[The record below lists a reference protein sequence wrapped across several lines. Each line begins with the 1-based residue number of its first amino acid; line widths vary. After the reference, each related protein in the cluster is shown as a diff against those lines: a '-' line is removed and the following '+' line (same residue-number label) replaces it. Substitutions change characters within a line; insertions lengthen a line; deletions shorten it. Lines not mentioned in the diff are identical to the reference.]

1 MNVVKRNGDLENFS
15 KTKIRSSIEDAA
27 ANSGQKVPKDVSKK
41 ISDSIDS
48 YLSSNATIITTADI
62 SKLVENKLMSSQYKD
77 VARKYI
83 EYRHDA
89 DVIHAMNTT
98 DKDIMELVSGEN
110 DEWNTENSNKDAALV
125 TTQRDYIAGIVSKDI
140 AKRYIIPKKIMKA
153 HNKGAIH
160 VHDMDYM
167 LEQTRTNCGLVNLE
181 DMLNNGTV
189 INNVMIE
196 KPHRLLTAMNVATQI
211 IVAVSSSQYGGVSVS
226 LSHIAPF
233 VDSSRKIFTEKYKSV
248 GLDDKTISKL
258 VEIDV
263 KKEVEAA
270 VQTFNYQVNSMSST
284 NGQAPFITLWMYLG
298 EAKNDSE
305 RADLAMLIEE
315 FLKQRIQGMKNKDGA
330 YVTVAFPKLVLCLDK
345 YIMSNE
351 YKDLLKLAAE
361 CSSKRLV
368 PDYVSEKMMLKH
380 KIGRLGYGNAYPPMG
395 CLDYN
400 EIIELDTGSIKI
412 GKLVE
417 ISKDCKFIESG
428 KSRVYDL
435 TDLGLNIK
443 SGSEFTELRG
453 FVVNYDESNWLN
465 ITYKNSCGVVK
476 HVLATYDHPFKSN
489 GSIVLADNLSSGS
502 IIDGV
507 KDKLTVIGIKKL
519 DIVAN
524 SYDVTTGNEHF
535 NINGDIYS
543 HNCRSFLTPDRIES
557 NIANAT
563 NYDLN
568 KHKYYGRANIGVT
581 SLNLAYIAFEAVDR
595 DKDFFDVLDKYADLA
610 HEMQKIRAKRI
621 SETKAKV
628 APILWCDG
636 AYARLNP
643 EDNLSK
649 LVHNGYMTS
658 SIGYSGLYE
667 CAKKVTGC
675 DFWNDKKA
683 HDFAVKVLEHLN
695 SLCNAWKKSENI
707 DYSIYGT
714 PNESGTYKMAT
725 AVKRDFGEDAFEK
738 LDGHDR
744 DYITNS
750 CHVPVFED
758 IDAFSKLGTESEY
771 QLLSPGGNIT
781 YIETPD
787 MASNLDAVIEVMKF
801 IYNNVMYSEIN
812 CESGYCSSCG
822 RFNTIHLEGERGHYK
837 PVCSA
842 CGNDDRSKLN
852 YAVRVC
858 GYISTNEFNSGR
870 AEDVHDRVKHL
881 DNKIIKE

>member
-48 YLSSNATIITTADI
+48 YLNSNATIITTADI

-248 GLDDKTISKL
+248 GLDEKTISKL

-368 PDYVSEKMMLKH
+368 PDYVSEKMMLEH

-400 EIIELDTGSIKI
+400 EIIELYTGSIKI

-489 GSIVLADNLSSGS
+489 GSIVLAENLSSGS

-881 DNKIIKE
+881 DNKILKE

>member
-140 AKRYIIPKKIMKA
+140 VKRYIIPKKIMKA

-248 GLDDKTISKL
+248 GLDEKTISNL

-351 YKDLLKLAAE
+351 YKDLLRLAAE

-368 PDYVSEKMMLKH
+368 PDYVSEKMMLEH

-489 GSIVLADNLSSGS
+489 GSIVLAENLSSGS

-714 PNESGTYKMAT
+714 PNESGTYKMAL
-725 AVKRDFGEDAFEK
+725 AIKRDFGEDAFEK

-750 CHVPVFED
+750 CHVPVFEE

-881 DNKIIKE
+881 DNKILKE

>member
-196 KPHRLLTAMNVATQI
+196 KPHRLLTAMNIATQI

-351 YKDLLKLAAE
+351 YKYLLRLAAE

-368 PDYVSEKMMLKH
+368 PDYVSEKMMLEH
-380 KIGRLGYGNAYPPMG
+380 KIGKTGNGAAYPPMG
-395 CLDYN
+395 
-400 EIIELDTGSIKI
+400 
-412 GKLVE
+412 
-417 ISKDCKFIESG
+417 
-428 KSRVYDL
+428 
-435 TDLGLNIK
+435 
-443 SGSEFTELRG
+443 
-453 FVVNYDESNWLN
+453 
-465 ITYKNSCGVVK
+465 
-476 HVLATYDHPFKSN
+476 
-489 GSIVLADNLSSGS
+489 
-502 IIDGV
+502 
-507 KDKLTVIGIKKL
+507 
-519 DIVAN
+519 
-524 SYDVTTGNEHF
+524 
-535 NINGDIYS
+535 
-543 HNCRSFLTPDRIES
+543 CRSFLTPDRIDG

-563 NYDLN
+563 NYNPLVD
-568 KHKYYGRANIGVT
+568 KYYGRANIGVT

-636 AYARLNP
+636 TYARLNP

-714 PNESGTYKMAT
+714 PNESGTYKMAL
-725 AVKRDFGEDAFEK
+725 AIKRDFGEDAFEK

-750 CHVPVFED
+750 CHVPVFEE

-822 RFNTIHLEGERGHYK
+822 KFNTIHLEGERGHYK

-881 DNKIIKE
+881 DNKILKE

>member
-258 VEIDV
+258 VNIDV

-351 YKDLLKLAAE
+351 YKDLLRLAAE

-368 PDYVSEKMMLKH
+368 PDYVSEKMMLEH
-380 KIGRLGYGNAYPPMG
+380 KIGKTGKGAAYPPMG
-395 CLDYN
+395 
-400 EIIELDTGSIKI
+400 
-412 GKLVE
+412 
-417 ISKDCKFIESG
+417 
-428 KSRVYDL
+428 
-435 TDLGLNIK
+435 
-443 SGSEFTELRG
+443 
-453 FVVNYDESNWLN
+453 
-465 ITYKNSCGVVK
+465 
-476 HVLATYDHPFKSN
+476 
-489 GSIVLADNLSSGS
+489 
-502 IIDGV
+502 
-507 KDKLTVIGIKKL
+507 
-519 DIVAN
+519 
-524 SYDVTTGNEHF
+524 
-535 NINGDIYS
+535 
-543 HNCRSFLTPDRIES
+543 CRSFLTPDRIDG
-557 NIANAT
+557 NIANTT
-563 NYDLN
+563 NYNPLVD
-568 KHKYYGRANIGVT
+568 KYYGRANIGVT

-628 APILWCDG
+628 APILWRDG

-714 PNESGTYKMAT
+714 PNESGTYKMAL
-725 AVKRDFGEDAFEK
+725 AIKRDFGEDAFEK

-750 CHVPVFED
+750 CHVPVFEE

-881 DNKIIKE
+881 DNKILKE

>member
-15 KTKIRSSIEDAA
+15 KIKIRSSIEDAA

-351 YKDLLKLAAE
+351 YKDLLRLAAE

-368 PDYVSEKMMLKH
+368 PDYVSEKMMLEH

-400 EIIELDTGSIKI
+400 EIIELDTGFIKI

-435 TDLGLNIK
+435 TDIGLNIK

-489 GSIVLADNLSSGS
+489 GSIVLAENLSSGS

-714 PNESGTYKMAT
+714 PNESGTYKMAL
-725 AVKRDFGEDAFEK
+725 AIKRDFGEDSFEK

-744 DYITNS
+744 DYVTNS
-750 CHVPVFED
+750 CHIPVFEE

-787 MASNLDAVIEVMKF
+787 MSGNLDALIEVIKF
-801 IYNNVMYSEIN
+801 IYNNVMYSETN

-881 DNKIIKE
+881 DNKILKE

>member
-351 YKDLLKLAAE
+351 YKDLLRLAAE

-368 PDYVSEKMMLKH
+368 PDYVSEKMMLEH
-380 KIGRLGYGNAYPPMG
+380 KIGKTGNGAAYPPMG
-395 CLDYN
+395 
-400 EIIELDTGSIKI
+400 
-412 GKLVE
+412 
-417 ISKDCKFIESG
+417 
-428 KSRVYDL
+428 
-435 TDLGLNIK
+435 
-443 SGSEFTELRG
+443 
-453 FVVNYDESNWLN
+453 
-465 ITYKNSCGVVK
+465 
-476 HVLATYDHPFKSN
+476 
-489 GSIVLADNLSSGS
+489 
-502 IIDGV
+502 
-507 KDKLTVIGIKKL
+507 
-519 DIVAN
+519 
-524 SYDVTTGNEHF
+524 
-535 NINGDIYS
+535 
-543 HNCRSFLTPDRIES
+543 CRSFLTPDRIDG
-557 NIANAT
+557 NISNAT
-563 NYDLN
+563 NYNPLVD
-568 KHKYYGRANIGVT
+568 KYYGRANIGVT

-725 AVKRDFGEDAFEK
+725 AIKRDFGEDSFEK

-744 DYITNS
+744 DYVTNS
-750 CHVPVFED
+750 CHIPVFED

-881 DNKIIKE
+881 DNKILKE

>member
-140 AKRYIIPKKIMKA
+140 AKRYIIPKKIIKA

-233 VDSSRKIFTEKYKSV
+233 VDSSRKIFTEKYKSA

-258 VEIDV
+258 VDIDV

-351 YKDLLKLAAE
+351 YKYLLRLAAE

-368 PDYVSEKMMLKH
+368 PDYVSEKMMLEH
-380 KIGRLGYGNAYPPMG
+380 KIGKTGNGAAYPPMG
-395 CLDYN
+395 
-400 EIIELDTGSIKI
+400 
-412 GKLVE
+412 
-417 ISKDCKFIESG
+417 
-428 KSRVYDL
+428 
-435 TDLGLNIK
+435 
-443 SGSEFTELRG
+443 
-453 FVVNYDESNWLN
+453 
-465 ITYKNSCGVVK
+465 
-476 HVLATYDHPFKSN
+476 
-489 GSIVLADNLSSGS
+489 
-502 IIDGV
+502 
-507 KDKLTVIGIKKL
+507 
-519 DIVAN
+519 
-524 SYDVTTGNEHF
+524 
-535 NINGDIYS
+535 
-543 HNCRSFLTPDRIES
+543 CRSFLTPDRIDG

-563 NYDLN
+563 NYNPLVD
-568 KHKYYGRANIGVT
+568 KYYGRANIGVT

-714 PNESGTYKMAT
+714 PNESGTYKMAL
-725 AVKRDFGEDAFEK
+725 AIKRDFGEDAFEK

-750 CHVPVFED
+750 CHIPVFEE

-787 MASNLDAVIEVMKF
+787 MSGNLDALIEVIKF
-801 IYNNVMYSEIN
+801 IYNNVMYSETN

-881 DNKIIKE
+881 DNKILKE

>member
-368 PDYVSEKMMLKH
+368 PDYVSEKMMLEH

-476 HVLATYDHPFKSN
+476 HVLVTYDHPFKSN
-489 GSIVLADNLSSGS
+489 GSIVLAENLSSGS

-881 DNKIIKE
+881 DNKILKE

>member
-48 YLSSNATIITTADI
+48 YLSNTATIITTADI

-248 GLDDKTISKL
+248 GLDEKTISKL

-315 FLKQRIQGMKNKDGA
+315 FLRQRIQGMKNKDGA

-351 YKDLLKLAAE
+351 YKDLLRLAAE

-368 PDYVSEKMMLKH
+368 PDYVSEKMMLEH
-380 KIGRLGYGNAYPPMG
+380 KIGKTGNGAAYPPMG
-395 CLDYN
+395 
-400 EIIELDTGSIKI
+400 
-412 GKLVE
+412 
-417 ISKDCKFIESG
+417 
-428 KSRVYDL
+428 
-435 TDLGLNIK
+435 
-443 SGSEFTELRG
+443 
-453 FVVNYDESNWLN
+453 
-465 ITYKNSCGVVK
+465 
-476 HVLATYDHPFKSN
+476 
-489 GSIVLADNLSSGS
+489 
-502 IIDGV
+502 
-507 KDKLTVIGIKKL
+507 
-519 DIVAN
+519 
-524 SYDVTTGNEHF
+524 
-535 NINGDIYS
+535 
-543 HNCRSFLTPDRIES
+543 CRSFLTPDRIDG

-563 NYDLN
+563 NYNPLVD
-568 KHKYYGRANIGVT
+568 KYYGRANIGVT

-750 CHVPVFED
+750 CHVPVFEE

-881 DNKIIKE
+881 DNKILKE

>member
-305 RADLAMLIEE
+305 RADLAMLVEE

-351 YKDLLKLAAE
+351 YKYLLRLAAE

-368 PDYVSEKMMLKH
+368 PDYVSEKMMLEH
-380 KIGRLGYGNAYPPMG
+380 KIGKTGNGAAYPPMG
-395 CLDYN
+395 
-400 EIIELDTGSIKI
+400 
-412 GKLVE
+412 
-417 ISKDCKFIESG
+417 
-428 KSRVYDL
+428 
-435 TDLGLNIK
+435 
-443 SGSEFTELRG
+443 
-453 FVVNYDESNWLN
+453 
-465 ITYKNSCGVVK
+465 
-476 HVLATYDHPFKSN
+476 
-489 GSIVLADNLSSGS
+489 
-502 IIDGV
+502 
-507 KDKLTVIGIKKL
+507 
-519 DIVAN
+519 
-524 SYDVTTGNEHF
+524 
-535 NINGDIYS
+535 
-543 HNCRSFLTPDRIES
+543 CRSFLTPDRIDG

-563 NYDLN
+563 NYNPLVD
-568 KHKYYGRANIGVT
+568 KYYGRANIGVT

-695 SLCNAWKKSENI
+695 SLCDAWKKSENI

-725 AVKRDFGEDAFEK
+725 AVKRDFGEDSFEK

-750 CHVPVFED
+750 CHVPVFEE

-881 DNKIIKE
+881 DNKILKE

>member
-248 GLDDKTISKL
+248 GLDEKTISKL

-351 YKDLLKLAAE
+351 YKDLIKLAAE

-368 PDYVSEKMMLKH
+368 PDYVSEKMMLEH

-489 GSIVLADNLSSGS
+489 GSIVLAENLSSGS

-636 AYARLNP
+636 AYARLNH

-750 CHVPVFED
+750 CHVPVFEE

-881 DNKIIKE
+881 DNKILKE

>member
-345 YIMSNE
+345 FIMSNE
-351 YKDLLKLAAE
+351 YKDLLRLAAE

-368 PDYVSEKMMLKH
+368 PDYVSEKMMLEH

-489 GSIVLADNLSSGS
+489 GSIVLAENLSSGS

-714 PNESGTYKMAT
+714 PNESGTYKMAL
-725 AVKRDFGEDAFEK
+725 AIKRDFGEDAFEK

-744 DYITNS
+744 DYVTNS
-750 CHVPVFED
+750 CHIPVFED

-787 MASNLDAVIEVMKF
+787 MSDNLDALIEVIKF
-801 IYNNVMYSEIN
+801 IYNNVMYSETN

-881 DNKIIKE
+881 DNKILKE

>member
-233 VDSSRKIFTEKYKSV
+233 VDSSRKIFTKKYKSV

-368 PDYVSEKMMLKH
+368 PDYVSEKMMLEH

-489 GSIVLADNLSSGS
+489 GSIVLAENLSSGS

-881 DNKIIKE
+881 DNKILKE

>member
-226 LSHIAPF
+226 LSHIVPF

-330 YVTVAFPKLVLCLDK
+330 YVTVPFPKLVLCLDK

-351 YKDLLKLAAE
+351 YKDLLRLAAE

-368 PDYVSEKMMLKH
+368 PDYVSEKMMLEH
-380 KIGRLGYGNAYPPMG
+380 KIGKTGNGAAYPPMG
-395 CLDYN
+395 
-400 EIIELDTGSIKI
+400 
-412 GKLVE
+412 
-417 ISKDCKFIESG
+417 
-428 KSRVYDL
+428 
-435 TDLGLNIK
+435 
-443 SGSEFTELRG
+443 
-453 FVVNYDESNWLN
+453 
-465 ITYKNSCGVVK
+465 
-476 HVLATYDHPFKSN
+476 
-489 GSIVLADNLSSGS
+489 
-502 IIDGV
+502 
-507 KDKLTVIGIKKL
+507 
-519 DIVAN
+519 
-524 SYDVTTGNEHF
+524 
-535 NINGDIYS
+535 
-543 HNCRSFLTPDRIES
+543 CRSFLTPDRIDG

-563 NYDLN
+563 NYNPLVD
-568 KHKYYGRANIGVT
+568 KYYGRANIGVT

-714 PNESGTYKMAT
+714 PNESGTYKMAL
-725 AVKRDFGEDAFEK
+725 AIKRDFGEGSFEK

-744 DYITNS
+744 DYVTNS
-750 CHVPVFED
+750 CHIPVFEE

-787 MASNLDAVIEVMKF
+787 MSGNLDALIEVIKF
-801 IYNNVMYSEIN
+801 IYNNVMYSETN

-881 DNKIIKE
+881 DNKILKE

>member
-351 YKDLLKLAAE
+351 YKDLLRLAAE

-368 PDYVSEKMMLKH
+368 PDYVSEKMMLEH

-489 GSIVLADNLSSGS
+489 GSIVLAENLSSGS

-725 AVKRDFGEDAFEK
+725 AVKRDFGEDSFEK

-744 DYITNS
+744 DYVTNS
-750 CHVPVFED
+750 CHIPVFEE

-787 MASNLDAVIEVMKF
+787 MSGNLDALIEVIKF
-801 IYNNVMYSEIN
+801 IYNNVMYSETN

-881 DNKIIKE
+881 DNKILKE

>member
-345 YIMSNE
+345 FIMSNE
-351 YKDLLKLAAE
+351 YKDLLRLAAE

-368 PDYVSEKMMLKH
+368 PDYVSEKMMLEH

-489 GSIVLADNLSSGS
+489 GSIVLAENLSSGS

-714 PNESGTYKMAT
+714 PNESGTYKMAL
-725 AVKRDFGEDAFEK
+725 AIKRDFGEDAFEK

-750 CHVPVFED
+750 CHVPVFEE

-787 MASNLDAVIEVMKF
+787 MSGNLDALIEVIKF
-801 IYNNVMYSEIN
+801 IYNNVMYSETN

-881 DNKIIKE
+881 DNKILKE

>member
-233 VDSSRKIFTEKYKSV
+233 VDFSRKIFTEKYKSV

-345 YIMSNE
+345 FIMSNE
-351 YKDLLKLAAE
+351 YKDLLRLAAE

-368 PDYVSEKMMLKH
+368 PDYVSEKMMLEH
-380 KIGRLGYGNAYPPMG
+380 KIGKTGNGAAYPPMG
-395 CLDYN
+395 CLDYD
-400 EIIELDTGSIKI
+400 ETIELDTGNVKI
-412 GKLVE
+412 G
-417 ISKDCKFIESG
+417 
-428 KSRVYDL
+428 
-435 TDLGLNIK
+435 
-443 SGSEFTELRG
+443 EL
-453 FVVNYDESNWLN
+453 
-465 ITYKNSCGVVK
+465 
-476 HVLATYDHPFKSN
+476 
-489 GSIVLADNLSSGS
+489 
-502 IIDGV
+502 
-507 KDKLTVIGIKKL
+507 
-519 DIVAN
+519 
-524 SYDVTTGNEHF
+524 
-535 NINGDIYS
+535 
-543 HNCRSFLTPDRIES
+543 
-557 NIANAT
+557 
-563 NYDLN
+563 
-568 KHKYYGRANIGVT
+568 
-581 SLNLAYIAFEAVDR
+581 
-595 DKDFFDVLDKYADLA
+595 
-610 HEMQKIRAKRI
+610 
-621 SETKAKV
+621 
-628 APILWCDG
+628 
-636 AYARLNP
+636 
-643 EDNLSK
+643 
-649 LVHNGYMTS
+649 
-658 SIGYSGLYE
+658 
-667 CAKKVTGC
+667 
-675 DFWNDKKA
+675 
-683 HDFAVKVLEHLN
+683 
-695 SLCNAWKKSENI
+695 
-707 DYSIYGT
+707 
-714 PNESGTYKMAT
+714 
-725 AVKRDFGEDAFEK
+725 
-738 LDGHDR
+738 
-744 DYITNS
+744 
-750 CHVPVFED
+750 
-758 IDAFSKLGTESEY
+758 
-771 QLLSPGGNIT
+771 
-781 YIETPD
+781 
-787 MASNLDAVIEVMKF
+787 ASALDALHKNANLIEEF
-801 IYNNVMYSEIN
+801 
-812 CESGYCSSCG
+812 
-822 RFNTIHLEGERGHYK
+822 
-837 PVCSA
+837 
-842 CGNDDRSKLN
+842 KL
-852 YAVRVC
+852 
-858 GYISTNEFNSGR
+858 SNSR
-870 AEDVHDRVKHL
+870 EVTL
-881 DNKIIKE
+881 C

>member
-248 GLDDKTISKL
+248 GLDEKTISKL

-345 YIMSNE
+345 FIMSNE
-351 YKDLLKLAAE
+351 YKDLLRLAAE

-368 PDYVSEKMMLKH
+368 PDYVSEKMMLEH
-380 KIGRLGYGNAYPPMG
+380 KIGKTGKGAAYPPMG
-395 CLDYN
+395 
-400 EIIELDTGSIKI
+400 
-412 GKLVE
+412 
-417 ISKDCKFIESG
+417 
-428 KSRVYDL
+428 
-435 TDLGLNIK
+435 
-443 SGSEFTELRG
+443 
-453 FVVNYDESNWLN
+453 
-465 ITYKNSCGVVK
+465 
-476 HVLATYDHPFKSN
+476 
-489 GSIVLADNLSSGS
+489 
-502 IIDGV
+502 
-507 KDKLTVIGIKKL
+507 
-519 DIVAN
+519 
-524 SYDVTTGNEHF
+524 
-535 NINGDIYS
+535 
-543 HNCRSFLTPDRIES
+543 CRSFLTPDRTES

-563 NYDLN
+563 NYNPLVD
-568 KHKYYGRANIGVT
+568 KYYGRANIGVT

-595 DKDFFDVLDKYADLA
+595 DKDFFEVLDKYADLA

-636 AYARLNP
+636 AYARLNH

-750 CHVPVFED
+750 CHVPVFEE

-881 DNKIIKE
+881 DNKILKE

>member
-48 YLSSNATIITTADI
+48 YLNSNATIITTADI

-351 YKDLLKLAAE
+351 YKYLLRLAAE

-368 PDYVSEKMMLKH
+368 PDYVSEKMMLEH

-489 GSIVLADNLSSGS
+489 GSIVLAENLSSGS

-636 AYARLNP
+636 AYARLNH

-695 SLCNAWKKSENI
+695 SLCDAWKKSENI

-725 AVKRDFGEDAFEK
+725 AVKRDFGEDSFEK

-750 CHVPVFED
+750 CHVPVFEE

-881 DNKIIKE
+881 DNKILKE

>member
-98 DKDIMELVSGEN
+98 DKDIIELVSGEN

-345 YIMSNE
+345 FIMSNE
-351 YKDLLKLAAE
+351 YKDLLRLAAE

-368 PDYVSEKMMLKH
+368 PDYVSEKMMLEH

-465 ITYKNSCGVVK
+465 ITYKNSCGVVR

-489 GSIVLADNLSSGS
+489 GSIVLAENLSSGS

-714 PNESGTYKMAT
+714 PNESGTYKMAL
-725 AVKRDFGEDAFEK
+725 AIKRDFGEDSFEK

-744 DYITNS
+744 DYVTNS
-750 CHVPVFED
+750 CHIPVFEE

-787 MASNLDAVIEVMKF
+787 MSGNLDALIEVIKF
-801 IYNNVMYSEIN
+801 IYNNVMYSETN

-881 DNKIIKE
+881 DNKILKE

>member
-248 GLDDKTISKL
+248 GLDEKTISKL

-368 PDYVSEKMMLKH
+368 PDYVSEKMMLEH

-489 GSIVLADNLSSGS
+489 GSIVLAENLSSGS

-636 AYARLNP
+636 AYARLNH

-667 CAKKVTGC
+667 CTKKVTGC

-881 DNKIIKE
+881 DNKILKE

>member
-1 MNVVKRNGDLENFS
+1 M
-15 KTKIRSSIEDAA
+15 
-27 ANSGQKVPKDVSKK
+27 
-41 ISDSIDS
+41 
-48 YLSSNATIITTADI
+48 SNNTI
-62 SKLVENKLMSSQYKD
+62 KLNKEQ
-77 VARKYI
+77 YI
-83 EYRHDA
+83 EYLA
-89 DVIHAMNTT
+89 
-98 DKDIMELVSGEN
+98 E
-110 DEWNTENSNKDAALV
+110 
-125 TTQRDYIAGIVSKDI
+125 
-140 AKRYIIPKKIMKA
+140 
-153 HNKGAIH
+153 
-160 VHDMDYM
+160 
-167 LEQTRTNCGLVNLE
+167 
-181 DMLNNGTV
+181 
-189 INNVMIE
+189 
-196 KPHRLLTAMNVATQI
+196 
-211 IVAVSSSQYGGVSVS
+211 
-226 LSHIAPF
+226 
-233 VDSSRKIFTEKYKSV
+233 
-248 GLDDKTISKL
+248 
-258 VEIDV
+258 
-263 KKEVEAA
+263 KEVMKEVNAA
-270 VQTFNYQVNSMSST
+270 VQTFNYQLNSLQST

-330 YVTVAFPKLVLCLDK
+330 YVTIAFPKLVLCLDK

-351 YKDLLKLAAE
+351 YKDLLRLAAE

-368 PDYVSEKMMLKH
+368 PDYVSEKMMLEH
-380 KIGRLGYGNAYPPMG
+380 KIGKTGNGAAYPPMG
-395 CLDYN
+395 CLDYD
-400 EIIELDTGSIKI
+400 EMVELDTGNVKI
-412 GKLVE
+412 GELAE
-417 ISKDCKFIESG
+417 ISKNCKCVKLGNSC
-428 KSRVYDL
+428 VYDV

-453 FVVNYDESNWLN
+453 VIINHDESNWLN
-465 ITYKNSCGVVK
+465 IAYRDNCGTTK

-489 GSIVLADNLSSGS
+489 GSVVLAENLSAGS
-502 IIDGV
+502 TIDGV
-507 KDKLTVIGIKKL
+507 KDKLTIINIEKL
-519 DIVAN
+519 DIVAD

-535 NINGDIYS
+535 NINSDIYS
-543 HNCRSFLTPDRIES
+543 HNCRSFLTPDRIDG

-563 NYDLN
+563 NYNPLVD
-568 KHKYYGRANIGVT
+568 KYYGRANIGVT

-714 PNESGTYKMAT
+714 PNESGTYKMAL
-725 AVKRDFGEDAFEK
+725 AIKRDFGEDAFEK

-750 CHVPVFED
+750 CHVPVFEE

-881 DNKIIKE
+881 DNKILKE

>member
-248 GLDDKTISKL
+248 GLDEKTISKL

-351 YKDLLKLAAE
+351 YKDLLRLAAE

-368 PDYVSEKMMLKH
+368 PDYVSEKMMLEH
-380 KIGRLGYGNAYPPMG
+380 KIGKTGKGAAYPPMG
-395 CLDYN
+395 CLDYD
-400 EIIELDTGSIKI
+400 ETIELDTGNVKI
-412 GKLVE
+412 G
-417 ISKDCKFIESG
+417 
-428 KSRVYDL
+428 
-435 TDLGLNIK
+435 
-443 SGSEFTELRG
+443 EL
-453 FVVNYDESNWLN
+453 
-465 ITYKNSCGVVK
+465 
-476 HVLATYDHPFKSN
+476 
-489 GSIVLADNLSSGS
+489 
-502 IIDGV
+502 
-507 KDKLTVIGIKKL
+507 
-519 DIVAN
+519 
-524 SYDVTTGNEHF
+524 
-535 NINGDIYS
+535 
-543 HNCRSFLTPDRIES
+543 
-557 NIANAT
+557 
-563 NYDLN
+563 
-568 KHKYYGRANIGVT
+568 
-581 SLNLAYIAFEAVDR
+581 
-595 DKDFFDVLDKYADLA
+595 
-610 HEMQKIRAKRI
+610 
-621 SETKAKV
+621 
-628 APILWCDG
+628 
-636 AYARLNP
+636 
-643 EDNLSK
+643 
-649 LVHNGYMTS
+649 
-658 SIGYSGLYE
+658 
-667 CAKKVTGC
+667 
-675 DFWNDKKA
+675 
-683 HDFAVKVLEHLN
+683 
-695 SLCNAWKKSENI
+695 
-707 DYSIYGT
+707 
-714 PNESGTYKMAT
+714 
-725 AVKRDFGEDAFEK
+725 
-738 LDGHDR
+738 
-744 DYITNS
+744 
-750 CHVPVFED
+750 
-758 IDAFSKLGTESEY
+758 
-771 QLLSPGGNIT
+771 
-781 YIETPD
+781 
-787 MASNLDAVIEVMKF
+787 ASALDALHKNANLIEEF
-801 IYNNVMYSEIN
+801 
-812 CESGYCSSCG
+812 
-822 RFNTIHLEGERGHYK
+822 
-837 PVCSA
+837 
-842 CGNDDRSKLN
+842 KL
-852 YAVRVC
+852 
-858 GYISTNEFNSGR
+858 SNSR
-870 AEDVHDRVKHL
+870 EVTL
-881 DNKIIKE
+881 C

>member
-233 VDSSRKIFTEKYKSV
+233 VDSSRKIFTEKYKSA

-258 VEIDV
+258 VDIDV

-351 YKDLLKLAAE
+351 YKYLLRLAAE

-368 PDYVSEKMMLKH
+368 PDYVSEKMMLEH

-489 GSIVLADNLSSGS
+489 GSIVLAENLSSGS

-881 DNKIIKE
+881 DNKILKE

>member
-48 YLSSNATIITTADI
+48 NLSSNATIITTADI

-233 VDSSRKIFTEKYKSV
+233 VDSSRKIFTKKYKSV

-368 PDYVSEKMMLKH
+368 PDYVSEKMMLEH

-489 GSIVLADNLSSGS
+489 GSIVLAENLSSGS

-881 DNKIIKE
+881 DNKILKE

>member
-345 YIMSNE
+345 FIMSNE
-351 YKDLLKLAAE
+351 YKDLLRLAAE

-368 PDYVSEKMMLKH
+368 PDYVSENMMLEH
-380 KIGRLGYGNAYPPMG
+380 KIGKTGKGAAYPPMG
-395 CLDYN
+395 
-400 EIIELDTGSIKI
+400 
-412 GKLVE
+412 
-417 ISKDCKFIESG
+417 
-428 KSRVYDL
+428 
-435 TDLGLNIK
+435 
-443 SGSEFTELRG
+443 
-453 FVVNYDESNWLN
+453 
-465 ITYKNSCGVVK
+465 
-476 HVLATYDHPFKSN
+476 
-489 GSIVLADNLSSGS
+489 
-502 IIDGV
+502 
-507 KDKLTVIGIKKL
+507 
-519 DIVAN
+519 
-524 SYDVTTGNEHF
+524 
-535 NINGDIYS
+535 
-543 HNCRSFLTPDRIES
+543 CRSFLTPDRIDG

-563 NYDLN
+563 NYNPLVD
-568 KHKYYGRANIGVT
+568 KYYGRANIGVT

-714 PNESGTYKMAT
+714 PNESGTYKMAL
-725 AVKRDFGEDAFEK
+725 AIKRDFGEDAFEK

-750 CHVPVFED
+750 CHVPVFEE

>member
-351 YKDLLKLAAE
+351 YKYLLRLAAE

-368 PDYVSEKMMLKH
+368 PDYVSEKMMLEH
-380 KIGRLGYGNAYPPMG
+380 KIGKTGNGAAYPPMG
-395 CLDYN
+395 
-400 EIIELDTGSIKI
+400 
-412 GKLVE
+412 
-417 ISKDCKFIESG
+417 
-428 KSRVYDL
+428 
-435 TDLGLNIK
+435 
-443 SGSEFTELRG
+443 
-453 FVVNYDESNWLN
+453 
-465 ITYKNSCGVVK
+465 
-476 HVLATYDHPFKSN
+476 
-489 GSIVLADNLSSGS
+489 
-502 IIDGV
+502 
-507 KDKLTVIGIKKL
+507 
-519 DIVAN
+519 
-524 SYDVTTGNEHF
+524 
-535 NINGDIYS
+535 
-543 HNCRSFLTPDRIES
+543 CRSFLTPDRIDG

-563 NYDLN
+563 NYNPLVD
-568 KHKYYGRANIGVT
+568 KYYGRANIGVT

-714 PNESGTYKMAT
+714 PNESGTYKMAL
-725 AVKRDFGEDAFEK
+725 AIKRDFGEDSFEK

-744 DYITNS
+744 DYVTNS
-750 CHVPVFED
+750 CHIPVFEE

-787 MASNLDAVIEVMKF
+787 MSGNLDALIEVIKF
-801 IYNNVMYSEIN
+801 IYNNVMYSETN

-881 DNKIIKE
+881 DNKILKE

>member
-330 YVTVAFPKLVLCLDK
+330 YVTVPFPKLVLCLDK

-351 YKDLLKLAAE
+351 YKDLLRLAAE

-368 PDYVSEKMMLKH
+368 PDYVSEKMMLEH
-380 KIGRLGYGNAYPPMG
+380 KIGKTGNGAAYPPMG
-395 CLDYN
+395 
-400 EIIELDTGSIKI
+400 
-412 GKLVE
+412 
-417 ISKDCKFIESG
+417 
-428 KSRVYDL
+428 
-435 TDLGLNIK
+435 
-443 SGSEFTELRG
+443 
-453 FVVNYDESNWLN
+453 
-465 ITYKNSCGVVK
+465 
-476 HVLATYDHPFKSN
+476 
-489 GSIVLADNLSSGS
+489 
-502 IIDGV
+502 
-507 KDKLTVIGIKKL
+507 
-519 DIVAN
+519 
-524 SYDVTTGNEHF
+524 
-535 NINGDIYS
+535 
-543 HNCRSFLTPDRIES
+543 CRSFLTPDRIDG

-563 NYDLN
+563 NYNPLVD
-568 KHKYYGRANIGVT
+568 KYYGRANIGVT

-714 PNESGTYKMAT
+714 PNESGTYKMAL
-725 AVKRDFGEDAFEK
+725 AIKRDFGEGSFEK

-744 DYITNS
+744 DYVTNS
-750 CHVPVFED
+750 CHIPVFEE

-787 MASNLDAVIEVMKF
+787 MSGNLDALIEVIKF
-801 IYNNVMYSEIN
+801 IYNNVMYSETN

-881 DNKIIKE
+881 DNKILKE

>member
-248 GLDDKTISKL
+248 GLDEKTISKL

-345 YIMSNE
+345 FIMSNE
-351 YKDLLKLAAE
+351 YKDLLRLAAE

-368 PDYVSEKMMLKH
+368 PDYVSEKMMLEH

-535 NINGDIYS
+535 NINCDIYS

-714 PNESGTYKMAT
+714 PNESGTYKMAL
-725 AVKRDFGEDAFEK
+725 AIKRDFGEDAFEK

-750 CHVPVFED
+750 CHVPVFEE

-787 MASNLDAVIEVMKF
+787 MSGNLDALIEVIKF
-801 IYNNVMYSEIN
+801 IYNNVMYSETN

-881 DNKIIKE
+881 DNKILKE

>member
-1 MNVVKRNGDLENFS
+1 MSNNTIKLN
-15 KTKIRSSIEDAA
+15 
-27 ANSGQKVPKDVSKK
+27 KD
-41 ISDSIDS
+41 
-48 YLSSNATIITTADI
+48 
-62 SKLVENKLMSSQYKD
+62 Q
-77 VARKYI
+77 YI
-83 EYRHDA
+83 EYLA
-89 DVIHAMNTT
+89 
-98 DKDIMELVSGEN
+98 E
-110 DEWNTENSNKDAALV
+110 
-125 TTQRDYIAGIVSKDI
+125 
-140 AKRYIIPKKIMKA
+140 
-153 HNKGAIH
+153 
-160 VHDMDYM
+160 
-167 LEQTRTNCGLVNLE
+167 
-181 DMLNNGTV
+181 
-189 INNVMIE
+189 
-196 KPHRLLTAMNVATQI
+196 
-211 IVAVSSSQYGGVSVS
+211 
-226 LSHIAPF
+226 
-233 VDSSRKIFTEKYKSV
+233 
-248 GLDDKTISKL
+248 
-258 VEIDV
+258 
-263 KKEVEAA
+263 KEVMKEINAA
-270 VQTFNYQVNSMSST
+270 VQTFNYQLNSLQST

-351 YKDLLKLAAE
+351 YKDLLRLAAE

-368 PDYVSEKMMLKH
+368 PDYVSEKMMLEH

-489 GSIVLADNLSSGS
+489 GSIVLAENLSSGS

-507 KDKLTVIGIKKL
+507 KDKLTVIGINKL

-758 IDAFSKLGTESEY
+758 IDAFSKLGTEAEY

-787 MASNLDAVIEVMKF
+787 MSGNLDAVIEVMKF

-812 CESGYCSSCG
+812 CESGYCGSCG

-881 DNKIIKE
+881 DNKILKE

>member
-248 GLDDKTISKL
+248 GLDEKTISKL

-351 YKDLLKLAAE
+351 YKYLLRLAAE

-368 PDYVSEKMMLKH
+368 PDYVSEKMMLEH
-380 KIGRLGYGNAYPPMG
+380 KIGKTGNGAAYPPMG
-395 CLDYN
+395 
-400 EIIELDTGSIKI
+400 
-412 GKLVE
+412 
-417 ISKDCKFIESG
+417 
-428 KSRVYDL
+428 
-435 TDLGLNIK
+435 
-443 SGSEFTELRG
+443 
-453 FVVNYDESNWLN
+453 
-465 ITYKNSCGVVK
+465 
-476 HVLATYDHPFKSN
+476 
-489 GSIVLADNLSSGS
+489 
-502 IIDGV
+502 
-507 KDKLTVIGIKKL
+507 
-519 DIVAN
+519 
-524 SYDVTTGNEHF
+524 
-535 NINGDIYS
+535 
-543 HNCRSFLTPDRIES
+543 CRSFLTPDRIDG

-563 NYDLN
+563 NYNPLID
-568 KHKYYGRANIGVT
+568 KYYGRANIGVT

-714 PNESGTYKMAT
+714 PNESGTYKMAL
-725 AVKRDFGEDAFEK
+725 AIKRDFGEDSFEK

-881 DNKIIKE
+881 DNKILKE

>member
-181 DMLNNGTV
+181 DMFENGTV
-189 INNVMIE
+189 INGVMIE
-196 KPHRLLTAMNVATQI
+196 SPHKLHTAMNIATQI
-211 IVAVSSSQYGGVSVS
+211 IVGVSSSQYGGVSIS
-226 LSHIAPF
+226 LAHMAPF
-233 VDSSRKIFTEKYKSV
+233 LDKSRQIYINKQHENLDAVIPDNFEFEIDREELKKECPVFAKKLANSQTEKKS
-248 GLDDKTISKL
+248 IKL
-258 VEIDV
+258 NKGQYIEYLAE
-263 KKEVEAA
+263 KEVMKEVNAA
-270 VQTFNYQVNSMSST
+270 VQTFNYQLNSLQST

-298 EAKNDSE
+298 EVEEKYRQDM
-305 RADLAMLIEE
+305 AMLIEE

-330 YVTVAFPKLVLCLDK
+330 YITVAFPKLVLCLDK
-345 YIMSNE
+345 FIMSNE
-351 YKDLLKLAAE
+351 YKDLLRLAAE

-368 PDYVSEKMMLKH
+368 PDYVSEKMMLEH
-380 KIGRLGYGNAYPPMG
+380 KIGKTGNGTAYPPMG
-395 CLDYN
+395 
-400 EIIELDTGSIKI
+400 
-412 GKLVE
+412 
-417 ISKDCKFIESG
+417 
-428 KSRVYDL
+428 
-435 TDLGLNIK
+435 
-443 SGSEFTELRG
+443 
-453 FVVNYDESNWLN
+453 
-465 ITYKNSCGVVK
+465 
-476 HVLATYDHPFKSN
+476 
-489 GSIVLADNLSSGS
+489 
-502 IIDGV
+502 
-507 KDKLTVIGIKKL
+507 
-519 DIVAN
+519 
-524 SYDVTTGNEHF
+524 
-535 NINGDIYS
+535 
-543 HNCRSFLTPDRIES
+543 CRSFLTPDRIDG

-563 NYDLN
+563 NYNPLVD
-568 KHKYYGRANIGVT
+568 KYYGRANIGVT

-714 PNESGTYKMAT
+714 PNESGTYKMAL
-725 AVKRDFGEDAFEK
+725 AIKRDFGEDAFEK

-750 CHVPVFED
+750 CHVPVFEE

-787 MASNLDAVIEVMKF
+787 MESNLDAVIEVVKF

-881 DNKIIKE
+881 DNKILKE

>member
-305 RADLAMLIEE
+305 RVDLAMLIEE

-351 YKDLLKLAAE
+351 YKYLLRLAAE

-368 PDYVSEKMMLKH
+368 PDYVSEKMMLEH
-380 KIGRLGYGNAYPPMG
+380 KIGKTGNGAAYPPMG
-395 CLDYN
+395 
-400 EIIELDTGSIKI
+400 
-412 GKLVE
+412 
-417 ISKDCKFIESG
+417 
-428 KSRVYDL
+428 
-435 TDLGLNIK
+435 
-443 SGSEFTELRG
+443 
-453 FVVNYDESNWLN
+453 
-465 ITYKNSCGVVK
+465 
-476 HVLATYDHPFKSN
+476 
-489 GSIVLADNLSSGS
+489 
-502 IIDGV
+502 
-507 KDKLTVIGIKKL
+507 
-519 DIVAN
+519 
-524 SYDVTTGNEHF
+524 
-535 NINGDIYS
+535 
-543 HNCRSFLTPDRIES
+543 CRSFLTPDRIDG

-563 NYDLN
+563 NYNPLVD
-568 KHKYYGRANIGVT
+568 KYYGRANIGVT

-714 PNESGTYKMAT
+714 PNESGTYKMAL
-725 AVKRDFGEDAFEK
+725 AIKRDFGEDSFEK

-744 DYITNS
+744 DYVTNS
-750 CHVPVFED
+750 CHIPVFEE

-787 MASNLDAVIEVMKF
+787 MSGNLDALIEVIKF
-801 IYNNVMYSEIN
+801 IYNNVMYSETN

-881 DNKIIKE
+881 DNKILKE

>member
-351 YKDLLKLAAE
+351 YKDLLRLAAE

-368 PDYVSEKMMLKH
+368 PDYVSEKMMLEH
-380 KIGRLGYGNAYPPMG
+380 KIGKTGKGAAYPPMG
-395 CLDYN
+395 
-400 EIIELDTGSIKI
+400 
-412 GKLVE
+412 
-417 ISKDCKFIESG
+417 
-428 KSRVYDL
+428 
-435 TDLGLNIK
+435 
-443 SGSEFTELRG
+443 
-453 FVVNYDESNWLN
+453 
-465 ITYKNSCGVVK
+465 
-476 HVLATYDHPFKSN
+476 
-489 GSIVLADNLSSGS
+489 
-502 IIDGV
+502 
-507 KDKLTVIGIKKL
+507 
-519 DIVAN
+519 
-524 SYDVTTGNEHF
+524 
-535 NINGDIYS
+535 
-543 HNCRSFLTPDRIES
+543 CRSFLTPDRIDG

-563 NYDLN
+563 NYNPLVD
-568 KHKYYGRANIGVT
+568 KYYGRANIGVT

-714 PNESGTYKMAT
+714 PNESGTYKMAL
-725 AVKRDFGEDAFEK
+725 AIKRDFGEDSFEK

-744 DYITNS
+744 DYVTNS
-750 CHVPVFED
+750 CHIPVFEE

-787 MASNLDAVIEVMKF
+787 MSGNLDALIEVIKF
-801 IYNNVMYSEIN
+801 IYNNVMYSETN

-881 DNKIIKE
+881 DNKILKE

>member
-351 YKDLLKLAAE
+351 YKYLLRLAAE

-368 PDYVSEKMMLKH
+368 PDYVSEKMMLEH
-380 KIGRLGYGNAYPPMG
+380 KIGKTGKGAAYPPMG
-395 CLDYN
+395 
-400 EIIELDTGSIKI
+400 
-412 GKLVE
+412 
-417 ISKDCKFIESG
+417 
-428 KSRVYDL
+428 
-435 TDLGLNIK
+435 
-443 SGSEFTELRG
+443 
-453 FVVNYDESNWLN
+453 
-465 ITYKNSCGVVK
+465 
-476 HVLATYDHPFKSN
+476 
-489 GSIVLADNLSSGS
+489 
-502 IIDGV
+502 
-507 KDKLTVIGIKKL
+507 
-519 DIVAN
+519 
-524 SYDVTTGNEHF
+524 
-535 NINGDIYS
+535 
-543 HNCRSFLTPDRIES
+543 CRSFLTPDRIDG

-563 NYDLN
+563 NYNPLVD
-568 KHKYYGRANIGVT
+568 KYYGRANIGVT

-714 PNESGTYKMAT
+714 PNESGTYKMAL
-725 AVKRDFGEDAFEK
+725 AIKRDFGEDSFEK
-738 LDGHDR
+738 LDDHDR
-744 DYITNS
+744 DYVTNS
-750 CHVPVFED
+750 CHIPVFEE

-787 MASNLDAVIEVMKF
+787 MSGNLDALIEVIKF
-801 IYNNVMYSEIN
+801 IYNNVMYSETN

-881 DNKIIKE
+881 DNKILKE